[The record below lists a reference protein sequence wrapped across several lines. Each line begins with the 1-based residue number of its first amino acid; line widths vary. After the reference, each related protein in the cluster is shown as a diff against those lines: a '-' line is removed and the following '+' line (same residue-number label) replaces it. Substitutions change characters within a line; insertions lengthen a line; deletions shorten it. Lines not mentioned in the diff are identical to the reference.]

1 MLQYPVRFQTWG
13 RPDWGGRQN
22 QGSREPFLPGNPRRV
37 VPRGILDQRVTE
49 WQWGQRGW
57 RGRW

>member
-1 MLQYPVRFQTWG
+1 MLQYPVRFQAWG
-13 RPDWGGRQN
+13 RPDWDGRQN

-49 WQWGQRGW
+49 
-57 RGRW
+57 